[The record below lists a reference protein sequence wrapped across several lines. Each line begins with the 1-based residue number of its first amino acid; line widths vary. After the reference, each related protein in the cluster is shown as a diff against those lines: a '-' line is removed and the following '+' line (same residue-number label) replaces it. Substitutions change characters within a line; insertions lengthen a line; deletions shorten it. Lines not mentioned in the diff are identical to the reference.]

1 MCLQIVKKCI
11 QSYNFVCFIIN
22 IQGIEQRGRDMKN
35 TVVIGAQ
42 WGDEGKAKITDLL
55 AQNADIIIRY
65 QGGCNAG
72 HTVVVDDKTFKFHL
86 IPSGI
91 LYKNKLCFIGAGT
104 VIYPEVLKQEI
115 DDLKKDNI
123 DLSGLKISPLASIT
137 MPYHIDIDG
146 FSEDNAKGAEKIG
159 TTKKGIGPTYTDKV
173 SRHGIKVQDLFDED
187 GLSKKLDLILPLK
200 NKELTQVYGLK
211 PYTKENIIA
220 LCKEYAQI
228 IKPYLCN
235 DWQKI
240 FHEVIAQKR
249 PILFEGAQ
257 GVMLDVDWG
266 TYPYV
271 TSSNP
276 VAGGACTGSGF
287 GPSVINEII
296 GVSKAYI
303 TRVGEG
309 PFATELNDSTGEKIR
324 NIGHEFGTTTGRP
337 RRTGWFDAVVAKY
350 GVLVSGLTS
359 MALTKLDVFDTF
371 DEIKVCTAYKDKRT
385 GEIFDYYPTNVN
397 IHEFLEPVY
406 ETHAGW
412 KADITKIRTYDE
424 LPQNAKKYIAR
435 LEELMG
441 VRISII
447 SVGPDR
453 DQTIFR

>member
-1 MCLQIVKKCI
+1 M
-11 QSYNFVCFIIN
+11 
-22 IQGIEQRGRDMKN
+22 DN

-42 WGDEGKAKITDLL
+42 WGDEGKAKITDIL
-55 AQNADIIIRY
+55 AQNADLIIRY

-72 HTVVVDDKTFKFHL
+72 HTVVADGKTFKFHL

-104 VIYPEVLKQEI
+104 VIYPDVLAQEI
-115 DDLKKDNI
+115 I
-123 DLSGLKISPLASIT
+123 DLQKENVDMSGLKISPLASIT

-146 FSEDNAKGAEKIG
+146 YSESTAQGSAKIG

-173 SRHGIKVQDLFDED
+173 SRHGIKVQDLFDLE
-187 GLSKKLDLILPLK
+187 GLSKKLDNILPLK
-200 NKELTQVYGLK
+200 NKELANVYGLK
-211 PYTKENIIA
+211 TYSKQEILD
-220 LCKEYAQI
+220 LCAKYAEI

-240 FHEVIAQKR
+240 YHDALKTNKS
-249 PILFEGAQ
+249 ILFEGAQ

-276 VAGGACTGSGF
+276 IAGGACTGSGF
-287 GPSVINEII
+287 GPSVIKEII

-309 PFATELNDSTGEKIR
+309 PFVTELNDEIGEKIR
-324 NIGHEFGTTTGRP
+324 TIGHEFGTTTGRP
-337 RRTGWFDAVVAKY
+337 RRTGWFDAVIAKY

-359 MALTKLDVFDTF
+359 MAVTKLDVFDTF
-371 DEIKVCTAYKDKRT
+371 DEIKVCTAYKDTRT
-385 GEIFDYYPTNVN
+385 GEIYEYYPTNVN
-397 IHEFLEPVY
+397 IHAFLEPVY

-412 KADITKIRTYDE
+412 LCDITKIRTYDA
-424 LPQNAKKYIAR
+424 LPDNAKKYLAR

-441 VRISII
+441 VRISIV

>member
-1 MCLQIVKKCI
+1 M
-11 QSYNFVCFIIN
+11 
-22 IQGIEQRGRDMKN
+22 EN

-42 WGDEGKAKITDLL
+42 WGDEGKAKITDIL
-55 AQNADIIIRY
+55 AQDADIIIRY

-72 HTVVVDDKTFKFHL
+72 HTVVADGKTFKFHL

-104 VIYPEVLKQEI
+104 VIYPDVLAQELE
-115 DDLKKDNI
+115 DLKKDNI

-146 FSEDNAKGAEKIG
+146 YSEDSAKGSAKIG
-159 TTKKGIGPTYTDKV
+159 TTKKGIGPTYTDKI
-173 SRHGIKVQDLFDED
+173 SRHGIKVQDLFDTD
-187 GLSKKLDLILPLK
+187 GLSKKLDIILPLK
-200 NKELTQVYGLK
+200 NKELKQVYGLK
-211 PYTKENIIA
+211 PYSKEEIMILCKKYSEIIA
-220 LCKEYAQI
+220 
-228 IKPYLCN
+228 PYLCN

-240 FHEVIAQKR
+240 FHDALKNKKS
-249 PILFEGAQ
+249 ILFEGAQ

-287 GPSVINEII
+287 GPNAIKEVI

-309 PFATELNDSTGEKIR
+309 PFATELTDEVGEKIR

-359 MALTKLDVFDTF
+359 MAVTKLDVFDTF
-371 DEIKVCTAYKDKRT
+371 DEIKVCTAYKDTRS
-385 GEIFDYYPTNVN
+385 GEIYEFYPTNVN

-412 KADITKIRTYDE
+412 KTDITGMKKYDE
-424 LPQNAKKYIAR
+424 LPENAKKYLSR

-441 VRISII
+441 VRISIV
-447 SVGPDR
+447 SVGPGR

>member
-1 MCLQIVKKCI
+1 M
-11 QSYNFVCFIIN
+11 
-22 IQGIEQRGRDMKN
+22 EN

-55 AQNADIIIRY
+55 AENADIIIRY

-72 HTVVVDDKTFKFHL
+72 HTVVANGKTFKFHL

-104 VIYPEVLKQEI
+104 VIYPEVLEKEI
-115 DDLKKDNI
+115 EDLKKDNI
-123 DLSGLKISPLASIT
+123 DLSGLKISPLASVT

-146 FSEDNAKGAEKIG
+146 YSEESAKGSAKIG
-159 TTKKGIGPTYTDKV
+159 TTKKGIGPTYTDKI
-173 SRHGIKVQDLFDED
+173 SRHGIKVQDLFDID
-187 GLSKKLDLILPLK
+187 GLSKKLDIILPLK
-200 NKELTQVYGLK
+200 NKELAQVYGLK
-211 PYTKENIIA
+211 TYNKEDIMDY
-220 LCKEYAQI
+220 CSKYAEI

-240 FHEVIAQKR
+240 FHDALACNKS
-249 PILFEGAQ
+249 ILFEGAQ

-287 GPSVINEII
+287 GPSVIKEII

-309 PFATELNDSTGEKIR
+309 PFATELTDEVGEKIR

-359 MALTKLDVFDTF
+359 MSVTKLDVFDTF
-371 DEIKVCTAYKDKRT
+371 DEIKICVAYKDKRT

-406 ETHAGW
+406 ESHQGW
-412 KADITKIRTYDE
+412 KTDITGMKSYEE
-424 LPQNAKKYIAR
+424 LPVNAKKYLKR

-441 VRISII
+441 VKISII
-447 SVGPDR
+447 SVGPGR
-453 DQTIFR
+453 DQTIFV

>member
-1 MCLQIVKKCI
+1 M
-11 QSYNFVCFIIN
+11 
-22 IQGIEQRGRDMKN
+22 EN

-55 AQNADIIIRY
+55 AENADIIIRY

-72 HTVVVDDKTFKFHL
+72 HTVVANGKTFKFHL

-104 VIYPEVLKQEI
+104 VIYPDVLKKEI
-115 DDLKKDNI
+115 EDLKKDNI

-137 MPYHIDIDG
+137 MPYHIDVDG
-146 FSEDNAKGAEKIG
+146 YSEDTAKGAEKIG
-159 TTKKGIGPTYTDKV
+159 TTKKGIGPTYTDKI
-173 SRHGIKVQDLFDED
+173 SRHGIKVQDLFDEE
-187 GLSKKLDLILPLK
+187 GLSNKLDLILPLK

-211 PYTKENIIA
+211 SYSKEEVTA
-220 LCKEYAQI
+220 LCKKYAEI

-240 FHEVIAQKR
+240 FLDAKKENKI
-249 PILFEGAQ
+249 ILFEGAQ

-287 GPSVINEII
+287 GPTVIKEII

-309 PFATELNDSTGEKIR
+309 PFATELTDETGEKIR

-359 MALTKLDVFDTF
+359 MAVTKLDVFDTF
-371 DEIKVCTAYKDKRT
+371 EEIKVCVAYKDKRN
-385 GEIFDYYPTNVN
+385 GEIYDYYPTNIN
-397 IHEFLEPVY
+397 IHKYLEPVY

-412 KADITKIRTYDE
+412 KSDISDIKKYED
-424 LPQNAKKYIAR
+424 LPENAKKYIKR

-441 VRISII
+441 VPVSIV
-447 SVGPDR
+447 SVGPGR
-453 DQTIFR
+453 NQTIFR

>member
-1 MCLQIVKKCI
+1 M
-11 QSYNFVCFIIN
+11 
-22 IQGIEQRGRDMKN
+22 EN

-55 AQNADIIIRY
+55 AENADIIIRY

-72 HTVVVDDKTFKFHL
+72 HTVVANGKTFKFHL

-104 VIYPEVLKQEI
+104 VIYPEVLEKEI
-115 DDLKKDNI
+115 EDLKKDNI
-123 DLSGLKISPLASIT
+123 DLSGLKISPLASVT

-146 FSEDNAKGAEKIG
+146 YSEESAKGSAKIG
-159 TTKKGIGPTYTDKV
+159 TTKKGIGPTYTDKI
-173 SRHGIKVQDLFDED
+173 SRHGIKVQDLFDID
-187 GLSKKLDLILPLK
+187 GLSKKLDIILPLK
-200 NKELTQVYGLK
+200 NKELAQVYGLK
-211 PYTKENIIA
+211 TYNKEDIMDY
-220 LCKEYAQI
+220 CSKYAEI

-240 FHEVIAQKR
+240 FHDALACNKS
-249 PILFEGAQ
+249 ILFEGAQ

-287 GPSVINEII
+287 GPSVIKEII

-309 PFATELNDSTGEKIR
+309 PFATELTDEVGEKIR

-359 MALTKLDVFDTF
+359 MAVTKLDVFDTF
-371 DEIKVCTAYKDKRT
+371 DEIKVCVAYKDKRT

-406 ETHAGW
+406 ESHQGW
-412 KADITKIRTYDE
+412 KTDITGMKSYEE
-424 LPQNAKKYIAR
+424 LPVNAKKYLKR

-441 VRISII
+441 VKISII
-447 SVGPDR
+447 SVGPGR
-453 DQTIFR
+453 DQTIFV

>member
-1 MCLQIVKKCI
+1 M
-11 QSYNFVCFIIN
+11 
-22 IQGIEQRGRDMKN
+22 EN

-55 AQNADIIIRY
+55 AENADIIIRY

-72 HTVVVDDKTFKFHL
+72 HTVVANGKTFKFHL

-104 VIYPEVLKQEI
+104 VIYPDVLKKEI
-115 DDLKKDNI
+115 EDLKKDGI

-146 FSEDNAKGAEKIG
+146 YSEESAKGSAKIG
-159 TTKKGIGPTYTDKV
+159 TTKKGIGPTYTDKI
-173 SRHGIKVQDLFDED
+173 SRHGIKVQDLFDID
-187 GLSKKLDLILPLK
+187 GLSKKLDIILPLK
-200 NKELTQVYGLK
+200 NKELTHVYGLK
-211 PYTKENIIA
+211 TYNKEDIMTY
-220 LCKEYAQI
+220 CSQYAEI

-240 FHEVIAQKR
+240 FHDAIASHKS
-249 PILFEGAQ
+249 ILFEGAQ

-287 GPSVINEII
+287 GPSAIKEII

-309 PFATELNDSTGEKIR
+309 PFATELTDDIGEKIR

-359 MALTKLDVFDTF
+359 MAVTKLDVFDTF
-371 DEIKVCTAYKDKRT
+371 DEIKVCVAYKDKRT

-406 ETHAGW
+406 ESHQGW
-412 KADITKIRTYDE
+412 KTDITGMKSYDE
-424 LPQNAKKYIAR
+424 LPDNAKKYLKR

-441 VRISII
+441 VKISII
-447 SVGPDR
+447 SVGPGR
-453 DQTIFR
+453 DQTIFV

>member
-1 MCLQIVKKCI
+1 
-11 QSYNFVCFIIN
+11 
-22 IQGIEQRGRDMKN
+22 MKN

-42 WGDEGKAKITDLL
+42 WGDEGKAKITDIL
-55 AQNADIIIRY
+55 AENADIIIRY

-72 HTVVVDDKTFKFHL
+72 HTVVNDGKTFKFHL

-104 VIYPEVLKQEI
+104 VIYPDVLNDEI
-115 DDLKKDNI
+115 ENLKKDNV
-123 DLSGLKISPLASIT
+123 DLSGLEISPLASIT

-146 FSEDNAKGAEKIG
+146 YSEDNAKGSAKIG
-159 TTKKGIGPTYTDKV
+159 TTKKGIGPTYTDKI
-173 SRHGIKVQDLFDED
+173 SRHGIKVQDLYNLE
-187 GLSKKLDLILPLK
+187 GLSAKLDNILPLK
-200 NKELTQVYGLK
+200 NKELEHVYGLK
-211 PYTKENIIA
+211 TYSKEEIMSYCKKYAEIF
-220 LCKEYAQI
+220 KEYV
-228 IKPYLCN
+228 CF
-235 DWQKI
+235 DWQKL
-240 FHEVIAQKR
+240 FHEAREQKKS
-249 PILFEGAQ
+249 ILFEGAQ

-287 GPSVINEII
+287 GPNMMQEII

-309 PFATELNDSTGEKIR
+309 PFATELNDEVGDKIR

-359 MALTKLDVFDTF
+359 MAVTKLDVFDSF
-371 DEIKVCTAYKDKRT
+371 DEIKVCTAYKDIRT
-385 GEIFDYYPTNVN
+385 GEIIEFYPTDVS
-397 IHEFLEPVY
+397 IHKYLEPVY
-406 ETHAGW
+406 ETHKGW
-412 KADITKIRTYDE
+412 NEDISSVRKYED
-424 LPQNAKKYIAR
+424 LPENAKKYLAR

-441 VRISII
+441 VKISIV

-453 DQTIFR
+453 HQTIFR